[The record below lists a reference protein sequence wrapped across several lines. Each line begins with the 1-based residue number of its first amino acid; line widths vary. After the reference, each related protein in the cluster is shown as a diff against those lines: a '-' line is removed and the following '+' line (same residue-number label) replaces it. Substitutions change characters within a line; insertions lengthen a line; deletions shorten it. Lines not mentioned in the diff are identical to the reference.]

1 MTSDLRCL
9 LSPWPFLLLFT
20 AALPSMAVA
29 QTTRYVDAQ
38 LSSAC
43 TTYTPA
49 ARSCGSGSSTA
60 YKDLQSA
67 SAAAQP
73 GDTVFV
79 RQGTFTTQF
88 VPQTS
93 GTSAANIT
101 FQVYSNET
109 ATLTNIN
116 DAAIYLLNRNY
127 LVIDGFTVTNVLGWG
142 RIENSSHNII
152 RNNQFLVATA
162 GGTTGGLKFIQS
174 HYNKVLNNTF
184 TDGNDD
190 MLLQQSDRNLI
201 LGNSFFKGR
210 HTLLNIS
217 CGNYNVVRGNTF
229 DNPTQKAIES
239 FDCEGTVSGQPVLL
253 DATKHNVWEGNTFAG
268 TASSTRDYDFNAMQ
282 YSGQNGIVRRNV
294 YHDNLGGGVNFQL
307 YADEALY
314 NYSHRLYNNTFYN
327 NKCEAIAASG
337 NTSPSQYFDN
347 IVKNN
352 LLYKNV
358 NCSGAANQTS
368 IGNSTAVVLTSNAI
382 VTSSPLFVSETTHDF
397 HLQSGS
403 PQIDAGAFLT
413 TTAVAGS
420 GTSMRLADV
429 GYFYDGYGI
438 VGEVGDTIQLAG
450 QGARA
455 TIVAI
460 DYTNKVLTLSQS
472 LTWTAGQGVALA
484 YVGSAPDMGAFESG
498 AVISTAPAAP
508 TNLRIVP

>member
-9 LSPWPFLLLFT
+9 LSPWPFLLIFT
-20 AALPSMAVA
+20 AALPSTAVA
-29 QTTRYVDAQ
+29 QTIRYVDAQ

-49 ARSCGSGSSTA
+49 TRSCGSGSSTA

-101 FQVYSNET
+101 FQVYANET

-127 LVIDGFTVTNVLGWG
+127 LVIDGFTVTSVTGWG
-142 RIENSSHNII
+142 RIENSSHNVI
-152 RNNQFLVATA
+152 RNNQFSVATA
-162 GGTTGGLKFIQS
+162 GGTTGGLKFVQS
-174 HYNKVLNNTF
+174 SNNEVLNNTF

-190 MLLQQSDRNLI
+190 MMLQQSDRNLI
-201 LGNSFFKGR
+201 LGNTFFKGR
-210 HTLLNIS
+210 HSLLNIS
-217 CGNYNVVRGNTF
+217 CGNFNVVRGNTF
-229 DNPTQKAIES
+229 NNPTQKAIEVY
-239 FDCEGTVSGQPVLL
+239 DCEATVSGQPVLL
-253 DATKHNVWEGNTFAG
+253 DATKHNLFEGNTFEG
-268 TASSTRDYDFNAMQ
+268 TAPSTRDYDYNGMQ

-294 YHDNLGGGVNFQL
+294 YYDNLGGAVKLQV
-307 YADEALY
+307 YSDEALY
-314 NYSHRLYNNTFYN
+314 NYGHRIYNNTFYN
-327 NKCEAIAASG
+327 NKCEGLASS
-337 NTSPSQYFDN
+337 NVTSPSQYFDN
-347 IVKNN
+347 IAKNN

-358 NCSGAANQTS
+358 DCSGAPNQTS
-368 IGNSTAVVLTSNAI
+368 IGNPTAVVLTSNAI
-382 VTSSPLFVSETTHDF
+382 LTSSPLFVSETTHDF

-403 PQIDAGAFLT
+403 PQINAGAFLT

-420 GTSMRLADV
+420 GTSMKVADV
-429 GYFYDGYGI
+429 GYFFDGYGI
-438 VGEVGDTIQLAG
+438 DGEIGDTIQLAG

-472 LTWTAGQGVALA
+472 LTWTAGQGLALA
-484 YVGSAPDMGAFESG
+484 YAGSAPDMGAFESSG
-498 AVISTAPAAP
+498 VVSTAPAAP